1 MTSAFTT
8 YYTKSNTMKK
18 IFIISCLILA
28 LFGLSQITQTVF
40 AEGGTGSIPSSGVTS
55 RIKTLDDA
63 LTGLGVGS
71 TATGA
76 WGDWGAMW
84 NRIYSAGIWNA
95 TLGDAVEGDVFLS
108 KKFYAGANRT
118 LLTGTFS
125 FTGDAA
131 VGDVVTGK
139 TFYAGSSTKQ
149 TGIGPALIDYSLQKN
164 ATEDDYL
171 GIYKD
176 EESTWTNEA
185 DGTVGA
191 LLLSS
196 GEIKKDSRTGLI
208 WSAASSGTY
217 TNSFTA
223 LTDGTRPTNGNSVGF
238 CNGLNSD
245 TYGGKTT
252 WYLPTQK
259 ELMQAY
265 IDGIYSQ
272 DTVFGTTS
280 DFWSSSEYSSDST
293 YAWYV
298 TLRFG
303 DAHSYDKGNSNDVR
317 CVRRD

>member
-1 MTSAFTT
+1 
-8 YYTKSNTMKK
+8 MKK

-40 AEGGTGSIPSSGVTS
+40 AEGGTGSIPSSGATS
-55 RIKTLDDA
+55 RIKTLDDV
-63 LTGLGVGS
+63 LTGLGFGS

-95 TLGDAVEGDVFLS
+95 TLGDAVAGEVFS
-108 KKFYAGANRT
+108 GKKFYAGANRT
-118 LLTGTFS
+118 LLTGIFS

-164 ATEDDYL
+164 ATEDDSL

-238 CNGLNSD
+238 CNGLNSN

-280 DFWSSSEYSSDST
+280 YFWSSSEYSDDST
-293 YAWYV
+293 NAWNVYLYNGI
-298 TLRFG
+298 TLNN
-303 DAHSYDKGNSNDVR
+303 DKGNSYDVR

>member
-1 MTSAFTT
+1 
-8 YYTKSNTMKK
+8 MKK

-40 AEGGTGSIPSSGVTS
+40 AEGGTGSIPSSGATS
-55 RIKTLDDA
+55 RIKTLDDV
-63 LTGLGVGS
+63 LTGLGFGS

-95 TLGDAVEGDVFLS
+95 TLGDAVEGDVFS
-108 KKFYAGANRT
+108 GKKFYAGANRT
-118 LLTGTFS
+118 LLTGSFS
-125 FTGDAA
+125 FSGDAIESN
-131 VGDVVTGK
+131 VLSGK
-139 TFYAGSSTKQ
+139 TFYAGNSTKL
-149 TGIGPALIDYSLQKN
+149 TGTSTAAAPIDYSLQKN
-164 ATEDDYL
+164 ATEDDSL

-223 LTDGTRPTNGNSVGF
+223 LTDGTRPTDGNSVLF
-238 CNGLNSD
+238 CNGLNTA

-280 DFWSSSEYSSDST
+280 HFWSSSENSSDST

-298 TLRFG
+298 GLYYGHTYNL
-303 DAHSYDKGNSNDVR
+303 DKGSSTDVR

>member
-1 MTSAFTT
+1 
-8 YYTKSNTMKK
+8 MKK
-18 IFIISCLILA
+18 IFIISCLILG
-28 LFGLSQITQTVF
+28 LFGVSQIIRNVF
-40 AEGGTGSIPSSGVTS
+40 AEGGTGSIPSSGATS

-63 LTGLGVGS
+63 LTVLGVGS
-71 TATGA
+71 TASGA
-76 WGDWGAMW
+76 WGDWGVMW

-95 TLGDAVEGDVFLS
+95 TLGDAVAGDVFS
-108 KKFYAGANRT
+108 GKKFYAGANRT

-125 FTGDAA
+125 FTGNAA
-131 VGDVVTGK
+131 VGDVVIGK
-139 TFYAGSSTKQ
+139 TFYSNNSTKQ
-149 TGIGPALIDYSLQKN
+149 TGTGPAIIDYSLQKN

-171 GIYKD
+171 GTYKG
-176 EESTWTNEA
+176 EEATWTNET

-191 LLLSS
+191 TGLLT
-196 GEIKKDSRTGLI
+196 GEIKKDGRTKLI

-223 LTDGTRPTNGNSVGF
+223 LTDGTRPTDGNSVLF
-238 CNGLNSD
+238 CNGLNSA
-245 TYGGKTT
+245 TYGGKTD

-280 DFWSSSEYSSDST
+280 YFWSSSEISNDST
-293 YAWYV
+293 YAWIVYLDNGF
-298 TLRFG
+298 TYY
-303 DAHSYDKGNSNDVR
+303 YDKGTSYAVR

>member
-40 AEGGTGSIPSSGVTS
+40 AEGGTGSIPSSGATS
-55 RIKTLDDA
+55 RIKTLDDV
-63 LTGLGVGS
+63 LTGLGFGS

-164 ATEDDYL
+164 ATEDDSL

-223 LTDGTRPTNGNSVGF
+223 LTDGTRPTDGNSVLF
-238 CNGLNSD
+238 CNGLNTA

-280 DFWSSSEYSSDST
+280 YFWSSSEYSPAST
-293 YAWYV
+293 HAWYV
-298 TLRFG
+298 YLDYG
-303 DAHSYDKGNSNDVR
+303 SASHYDKGTSNTVR